1 MKKIISLDIG
11 GTLYGHNSITNC
23 WGKLNPDPKFPLS
36 MTGLSMLQIVK
47 LMRHECYILLN
58 SDMEDGKMM
67 QKILADIT
75 YFCSKPLNFAVNHD
89 KNELIRLF
97 ESNFFVSSYCGR
109 KIVQI
114 KYCDAS
120 FAQKILIENTI
131 DCKNTQKLVQCFDK
145 IEPEIN
151 IRSIFFRHGDHSEK
165 LAIYTDCETSVAHT
179 AQIELENAS
188 PQNTQ
193 KLASYLNYAGH
204 GQLQAIADEKSV
216 FVGQP
221 SSKEFALTR
230 LCAILN
236 IDKSSAIHMGDSPAD
251 ILDSI
256 DSVMVSSKNCQSAA
270 KQNTLEAELMR
281 LC

>member
-36 MTGLSMLQIVK
+36 MSGLSMLQIVK
-47 LMRHECYILLN
+47 LMKRECYILLN
-58 SDMEDGKMM
+58 SDMEDGEMM
-67 QKILADIT
+67 QKILTDIA

-97 ESNFFVSSYCGR
+97 ERNFFVSSYCGR

-114 KYCDAS
+114 KYCDEN

-131 DCKNTQKLVQCFDK
+131 DCKNTQKLVQRFDK
-145 IEPEIN
+145 IEPGVDVK
-151 IRSIFFRHGDHSEK
+151 SILFKYGDHSEK
-165 LAIYTDCETSVAHT
+165 SAIYTDCQTTTAHI

-193 KLASYLNYAGH
+193 KLASYLNYAGQ
-204 GQLQAIADEKSV
+204 GQLQAIADGKSV
-216 FVGQP
+216 FVGQL
-221 SSKEFALTR
+221 SSKELALTR
-230 LCAILN
+230 LCAILD
-236 IDKSSAIHMGDSPAD
+236 IDKSFAIHIGDSTAD

-256 DSVMVSSKNCQSAA
+256 DSVMVTCKNCRFATE
-270 KQNTLEAELMR
+270 QNTLEAELMR